1 VKWGNHVTLWTWPN
15 LTLHF
20 TRLQVAIR
28 FICYVKGSHSTTMFT
43 QNNDE
48 CKECMTGMNIPKWV
62 PFSVFHR
69 YVLFKDNY
77 FLPKNEH
84 AFCIYFLQIH
94 KYLLLHHSVKEYSII
109 QLGPNSSFKLIKLQV
124 TVYHWQRE
132 NYCQTFCAVSPAWH
146 RNRDF
151 FPCYRGERWPGHHR
165 DKQRCS
171 NLWCT
176 TRPLI
181 AFTAI

>member
-1 VKWGNHVTLWTWPN
+1 MMNARNAWQVWIYRSGCRSRY
-15 LTLHF
+15 F
-20 TRLQVAIR
+20 TDMFSLR
-28 FICYVKGSHSTTMFT
+28 TTIFY
-43 QNNDE
+43 Q
-48 CKECMTGMNIPKWV
+48 KK
-62 PFSVFHR
+62 R
-69 YVLFKDNY
+69 ARVLY
-77 FLPKNEH
+77 
-84 AFCIYFLQIH
+84 YFLQMH
-94 KYLLLHHSVKEYSII
+94 KYLLFHHSVKEYSII

-132 NYCQTFCAVSPAWH
+132 NYCRTFCAVSPAWH

-151 FPCYRGERWPGHHR
+151 SPCYRGERWPGHHR

-181 AFTAI
+181 AFTAIQLRQQLVHDMTTDSIYCDLVATDV